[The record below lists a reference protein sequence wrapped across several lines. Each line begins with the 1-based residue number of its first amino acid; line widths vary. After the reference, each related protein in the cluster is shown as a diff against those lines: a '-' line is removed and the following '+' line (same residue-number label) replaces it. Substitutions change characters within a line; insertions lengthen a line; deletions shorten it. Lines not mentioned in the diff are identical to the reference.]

1 MRRIVLSR
9 GLRAGGALGFG
20 GCGCGAIIAVLV
32 LAFIAGILALIFGI
46 MRSSEPFQQA
56 VAEVQH
62 NPQAVRALGEPIK
75 IGWFLSGS
83 ISTSGDSGE
92 AELSI
97 PVSGPVDKGTLY
109 VEAYKSEDVW
119 HFTRME
125 LVTKKYP
132 NRINLLEE

>member
-1 MRRIVLSR
+1 MRRIVWGR
-9 GLRAGGALGFG
+9 GLRVGGAFGFG

-32 LAFIAGILALIFGI
+32 LAFMAGILAFVFGM

-62 NPQAVRALGEPIK
+62 NPQAVRALGKPIK
-75 IGWFLSGS
+75 IGWFIGGS
-83 ISTSGDSGE
+83 LSTSGDSGE
-92 AELSI
+92 ANLNI
-97 PVSGPVDKGTLY
+97 PVSGSVDKGTLY
-109 VEAYKSEDVW
+109 VEAYKSEGVW

>member
-1 MRRIVLSR
+1 MRQIVLGR
-9 GLRAGGALGFG
+9 GLRAGGAFSLF

-32 LAFIAGILALIFGI
+32 LAFIAGILALIFGV

-83 ISTSGDSGE
+83 ISDSGDTGE
-92 AELSI
+92 VKLSI
-97 PVSGPVDKGTLY
+97 PVSGSVDKGTLY
-109 VEAYKSEDVW
+109 VEAYKSEGVW

>member
-9 GLRAGGALGFG
+9 GLRVGGAFGFG

-56 VAEVQH
+56 MAEVQH

-97 PVSGPVDKGTLY
+97 PVSGSVDKGTLY

>member
-9 GLRAGGALGFG
+9 GLRVGGAFGFG
-20 GCGCGAIIAVLV
+20 GCGCGAIMAVLV
-32 LAFIAGILALIFGI
+32 LALIAGILALIFGI

-56 VAEVQH
+56 MAEVQH

-83 ISTSGDSGE
+83 LSTSGDSGE

>member
-9 GLRAGGALGFG
+9 GLRVGGAFGFG

-97 PVSGPVDKGTLY
+97 PVSGSVDKGTLY